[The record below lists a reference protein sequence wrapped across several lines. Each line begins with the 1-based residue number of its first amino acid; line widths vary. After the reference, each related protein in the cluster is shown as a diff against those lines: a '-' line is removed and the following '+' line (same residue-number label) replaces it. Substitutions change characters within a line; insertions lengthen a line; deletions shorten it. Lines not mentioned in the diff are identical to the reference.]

1 MVLNASTTIINGVNT
16 LATYIAPLR
25 ALAAATAVFY
35 NSGTSELSYLTSS
48 STTKSDIHNLSFN
61 TACIYDLSA
70 QTYLYNSDISAGTQI
85 GYIAEDVEN
94 VSHFMC
100 TYNYPYMQSNDPDNP
115 PAAINYDVI
124 VVFLVEELKKLK
136 AANEALAER
145 VSELENAA

>member
-1 MVLNASTTIINGVNT
+1 M
-16 LATYIAPLR
+16 
-25 ALAAATAVFY
+25 
-35 NSGTSELSYLTSS
+35 
-48 STTKSDIHNLSFN
+48 
-61 TACIYDLSA
+61 
-70 QTYLYNSDISAGTQI
+70 YNSDISAGTQI